1 MTLENAIYIAYRE
14 VEKDSD
20 NWRPEID
27 CEPVDVALIAAIAG
41 GSALGIII
49 IAVISTFVGI
59 AIRDR
64 MAWKRWEQQRIQAEK
79 QFGDLSTLYEEM
91 QMFEVPNPMADGKYD

>member
-1 MTLENAIYIAYRE
+1 MTLESAIYIAYRE

-64 MAWKRWEQQRIQAEK
+64 MAWKRWEKQRIEAEK
-79 QFGDLSTLYEEM
+79 QFGEQQNKLYEEM
-91 QMFEVPNPMADGKYD
+91 EMFEVPKLMNDS